1 MSLLDQLKSISD
13 NAVSTVVDRKSRS
26 KIHSRSLIFEPKIAA
41 TQDFE
46 LIYDIGLEGLDE
58 LITFNKK
65 FQHFK
70 TTLFHETTVTF
81 DRNVQTPDMLQDL
94 NANINN
100 FLLLISPLLNLN
112 CSIKALEWLVRR
124 FNINLYNGEMLLLIS
139 LSYYKNPLFV
149 KFLNVI
155 PKSSFPKIFESFSGF
170 KELLKNPSMAS
181 IIKNFLNNYELFKLY
196 SLFIIDQISKKLI
209 FKDQLIFYLSISIQL
224 LSTLSKDKSRI
235 EVDYL
240 PILLQL
246 TGNLLLPGNV
256 SGYDCKLTAFSL
268 ISIISSI
275 VPLNETIILSLT
287 NTIINNK
294 ECLSEDTVR
303 KSVITLGQLWQN
315 HLPETEDISIRY
327 FTIDEDL
334 IKSLIADSYNINKFL
349 IHYYISNLNQ
359 LNHYKYFKY
368 LSINDSNFK
377 IILSKLLREVG
388 NDRFKDKIVKDNVTR
403 TFESLYK
410 LNPPLFKSSTTIKI
424 GDLEMILMTTL
435 DNEIEADIEDLDEN
449 DIIEEIEEVEDIIEN
464 DISTQITSFF
474 NNSSTVEFNQLAQAL
489 IVNLNSI
496 EGFKTKFPTFE
507 SFISFLLR
515 FALTSSLPIKARVKV
530 LIKSTKIMSKFIKD
544 NGKMEFYLLLP
555 ITLLGL
561 YDVNK
566 LIRSGFIN
574 FLNVIK
580 VTSSDKK
587 AKLFMEDEIYIDL
600 PNNKKSMISP
610 KQWETLSE
618 LVEAVNFDDLIVDR
632 VKILD
637 KLVKLFTFEKSGLK
651 KFGSLYV
658 KSFILN
664 QWSLTFLP
672 LSLKDK
678 IWEIMTQLNK
688 QDNDYRLL
696 FNDDLI
702 NFKANRSNLIRE
714 SDEFKL
720 SYDNMETNLIGLI
733 GGLSINEKHSS
744 KEIELILNLVDIN
757 PISVCERIV
766 EIFPK
771 IKYADLKFKI
781 FNKLIDL
788 LIEDDINESFVEFDP
803 FEVLAQLKIN
813 FELLSMVLKTVQINN
828 EIPDQSAKRKR
839 RSSSQT
845 KQNLARNDIT
855 SIASIHLKK
864 LTIVLD
870 LLNYNLTESLKKS
883 VEDNLSCPELLIE
896 LFKILTDLDY
906 LGNDGHLPILYSQE
920 VLSSC
925 MLNTIKLIKFKEFNY
940 DSNSI
945 RADLIVNSIRNST
958 SPQIQNKLLLVI
970 AELASLAPEIILHSV
985 MPIFTFM
992 GAHTIKQD
1000 DEFSNSALQETVSR
1014 VIPALAKNGTTNVDE
1029 DIEFLLASFIAAL
1042 QHIPRHR
1049 RNKLFSSLVKT
1060 LTIEKSLHIILF
1072 LVGNQFNKEIEDK
1085 SSLIEFSTTL
1095 LKNFNANDQLISF
1108 KKFLD
1113 LWEIIPNK
1121 QINKKENPELYNKLI
1136 KRPIFGVSLL
1146 SLTDNELINL
1156 KNNLFTYLNEIII
1169 PKDDFNEINLLK
1181 LKINVQLLDDK
1192 VDDSDKQLLLTNFNG
1207 IISFFLKLI
1216 NDEEYKDKFELLN
1229 NFLSMLPISYF
1240 IDSILESIE
1249 KSISKDQEDLKVSR
1263 NFVNLTI
1270 NKLDNELN
1278 VNNINDDIIDIL
1290 TTKFIPV
1297 LVKGIEANVDLLL
1310 QQSFIDCL
1318 SVVIH
1323 KLFIINNDIFKDTK
1337 PLIDILQKTLTQ
1349 GFLSNKPELIISSV
1363 NLLNNLIDILGVK
1376 MIGFLPKIINPSFE
1390 IYDKFV
1396 DEPLIQTSILLLY
1409 SNFIKKLSSFLGN
1422 NIDRMLLL
1430 ILKSDLVN
1438 NDLRL
1443 NILDLAIKNIDL
1455 NKLIKSLFNIWIT
1468 KNFYQDDSPENL
1480 GLYLNCLT
1488 KTIENIDKKSAIANS
1503 SMFLKWAIKILE
1515 FRFYCEIN
1523 NKFNNNTIFKLE
1535 SSFYSCSI
1543 NFILKLNDKNFR
1555 PIFASLIRW
1564 TIDGENS
1571 IIDDEL
1577 IRLIS
1582 FMKFFNKLQE
1592 ELKSIITSYYS
1603 YLIEPVAGFLTK
1615 FNDKQLTDI
1624 NLRRILLISL
1634 NLSFKHDQDDY
1645 WSQESRFNLILSPL
1659 VKSLN
1664 NIDDSIGKYLV
1675 KAITSFTANVSSD
1688 EYNKVILNQLI
1699 VYLNDDNDVRCKIWT
1714 VRTLKSIF
1722 QKLGESWLSLLP
1734 TLVPYIA
1741 ELLDDDDESV
1751 ELEVRKGLVRVIES
1765 VLGEPL
1771 DRYLD

>member
-46 LIYDIGLEGLDE
+46 LLYDIGLEGLEE

-70 TTLFHETTVTF
+70 STLFHESTVNF
-81 DRNVQTPDMLQDL
+81 DRNVQTAEMLLDI
-94 NANINN
+94 NTNINN
-100 FLLLISPLLNLN
+100 FLLLVSPLLNLN
-112 CSIKALEWLVRR
+112 CSVKALEWLVRR

-170 KELLKNPSMAS
+170 KELLKNPSMVS

-196 SLFIIDQISKKLI
+196 SLFIIDQITKKLI

-256 SGYDCKLTAFSL
+256 NGYDCKLTAFSL

-275 VPLNETIILSLT
+275 VPLNEKIILSLT
-287 NTIINNK
+287 NTIITNK
-294 ECLSEDTVR
+294 ECLSEEIVR

-315 HLPETEDISIRY
+315 YLPETQDISIKY

-334 IKSLIADSYNINKFL
+334 IKSLISDSYNINKFL
-349 IHYYISNLNQ
+349 IYYYISNLNQ

-368 LSINDSNFK
+368 LSIDENFK
-377 IILSKLLREVG
+377 IILEILLKEVG
-388 NDRFKDKIVKDNVTR
+388 NDSFKDKIVKDNVTR

-410 LNPPLFKSSTTIKI
+410 LNPELFKSSTTIKI
-424 GDLEMILMTTL
+424 EDLEMILMTTL
-435 DNEIEADIEDLDEN
+435 DNEIEADIEDLEDNEV
-449 DIIEEIEEVEDIIEN
+449 EIEEVEDLIETE
-464 DISTQITSFF
+464 ISTQIPSFF
-474 NNSSTVEFNQLAQAL
+474 DNSSTVEFNQLAQAL
-489 IVNLNSI
+489 IGNLNSI
-496 EGFKTKFPTFE
+496 EGFNTKFPTFQ
-507 SFISFLLR
+507 SFISFLVR
-515 FALTSSLPIKARVKV
+515 FTLTGSLPIKARVKV
-530 LIKSTKIMSKFIKD
+530 LVKTSKILNKFLKENEKTD
-544 NGKMEFYLLLP
+544 LYLLLP
-555 ITLLGL
+555 LVLLGL

-566 LIRSGFIN
+566 TIRSGFLTL
-574 FLNVIK
+574 LNVIK
-580 VTSSDKK
+580 VTSDKK
-587 AKLFMEDEIYIDL
+587 AKLFMEEEIYIDL

-618 LVEAVNFDDLIVDR
+618 LVAELNFEDLLVDR
-632 VKILD
+632 VKIID
-637 KLVKLFTFEKSGLK
+637 KLVKMFTFEKSGLK
-651 KFGSLYV
+651 KFGSIYV

-664 QWSLTFLP
+664 QWSLNFLP
-672 LSLKDK
+672 LPLKDK
-678 IWEIMTQLNK
+678 IWEIMNQLNR

-720 SYDNMETNLIGLI
+720 SYDKLETNLIGLI

-744 KEIELILNLVDIN
+744 KEVDLILNLVDIN
-757 PISVCERIV
+757 PVSVCERIV

-771 IKYADLKFKI
+771 IKYSDLKFKI

-788 LIEDDINESFVEFDP
+788 LIEDDMNESFVEFDP
-803 FEVLAQLKIN
+803 FEVLGQLKIN

-828 EIPDQSAKRKR
+828 EIPDQAAKRKR

-870 LLNYNLTESLKKS
+870 LLNYNLTESLTKS
-883 VEDNLSCPELLIE
+883 MEDNLSCPELLIE

-920 VLSSC
+920 ILSSC
-925 MLNTIKLIKFKEFNY
+925 MLNTIKLIKFKDFNY

-1072 LVGNQFNKEIEDK
+1072 LVGNQYNKEVENK
-1085 SSLIEFSTTL
+1085 TSLIEFSTAL
-1095 LKNFNANDQLISF
+1095 LKNFNAIDQLKSF

-1146 SLTDNELINL
+1146 SLTDNELVNL
-1156 KNNLFTYLNEIII
+1156 KNNLFSYLNEIII

-1192 VDDSDKQLLLTNFNG
+1192 VDDSDKQLLLSNFNN
-1207 IISFFLKLI
+1207 IVSFFLKLI
-1216 NDEEYKDKFELLN
+1216 NEEEYKDKFELLN

-1240 IDSILESIE
+1240 INSILESIN
-1249 KSISKDQEDLKVSR
+1249 QEDLKVSR

-1270 NKLDNELN
+1270 NKLENELN
-1278 VNNINDDIIDIL
+1278 VNNINDDIITIL
-1290 TTKFIPV
+1290 TERFIPV
-1297 LVKGIEANVDLLL
+1297 LVKGIETNVDLLL

-1318 SVVIH
+1318 SVVVH
-1323 KLFIINNDIFKDTK
+1323 KLFIINNDIFNDTK
-1337 PLIDILQKTLTQ
+1337 PLIDILQKTLNQ

-1363 NLLNNLIDILGVK
+1363 NLINNLIDILGVK

-1422 NIDRMLLL
+1422 NIDRMLLI
-1430 ILKSDLVN
+1430 ILKSDSVN

-1455 NKLIKSLFNIWIT
+1455 NKLIKSLFNIWIS
-1468 KNFYQDDSPENL
+1468 KSFYQDDSPENL

-1488 KTIENIDKKSAIANS
+1488 KTIDNIDKKLAIANS
-1503 SMFLKWAIKILE
+1503 SMFLKWSIKILE
-1515 FRFYCEIN
+1515 FRYYCETN
-1523 NKFNNNTIFKLE
+1523 DKFNNNTIFKLE
-1535 SSFYSCSI
+1535 SLFYTCSI

-1571 IIDDEL
+1571 IVDDEL

-1615 FNDKQLTDI
+1615 FNEDQLNDI

-1659 VKSLN
+1659 IKSLN

-1699 VYLNDDNDVRCKIWT
+1699 VYLNDENDVRCKIWT